1 MYSFGHFKKIGLI
14 SIILLGIILFFI
26 DPEYSAFI
34 PKCPF
39 RWFTGLDCPACGS
52 QRAIHQLLH
61 LNIKGAFG
69 YNPFLILSLPYLM
82 ALVITQWFDP
92 RNRLGPAEKD
102 MPSPD
107 SRQHVLNINHSMV
120 DCPEYPTFP
129 PGFLT
134 TNHITR

>member
-14 SIILLGIILFFI
+14 LIILLGIILFFV

-39 RWFTGLDCPACGS
+39 RWFTGFDCPACGS

-69 YNPFLILSLPYLM
+69 YNPFLMLSFPYLI

-92 RNRLGPAEKD
+92 QNRLAQLK
-102 MPSPD
+102 
-107 SRQHVLNINHSMV
+107 RICHHRITVNTYLILIIVWWIARNILPIFR
-120 DCPEYPTFP
+120 D
-129 PGFLT
+129 T
-134 TNHITR
+134 TLSIL

>member
-1 MYSFGHFKKIGLI
+1 MYSFGHFKENRPLTALYYSG
-14 SIILLGIILFFI
+14 SSCSI

-69 YNPFLILSLPYLM
+69 YNPFLIL
-82 ALVITQWFDP
+82 
-92 RNRLGPAEKD
+92 
-102 MPSPD
+102 
-107 SRQHVLNINHSMV
+107 
-120 DCPEYPTFP
+120 
-129 PGFLT
+129 
-134 TNHITR
+134 

>member
-14 SIILLGIILFFI
+14 LIILLGIILFFI

-69 YNPFLILSLPYLM
+69 YNPFLILSIPYLI

-92 RNRLGPAEKD
+92 E
-102 MPSPD
+102 
-107 SRQHVLNINHSMV
+107 IN
-120 DCPEYPTFP
+120 
-129 PGFLT
+129 
-134 TNHITR
+134 

>member
-26 DPEYSAFI
+26 DPEYSACI

-92 RNRLGPAEKD
+92 RNRLARLKRICHHPIAVNTYLILIIVWWIA
-102 MPSPD
+102 
-107 SRQHVLNINHSMV
+107 RNILPFLRGSL
-120 DCPEYPTFP
+120 PPT
-129 PGFLT
+129 
-134 TNHITR
+134 I

>member
-69 YNPFLILSLPYLM
+69 YNPFLILSLPYL
-82 ALVITQWFDP
+82 
-92 RNRLGPAEKD
+92 KD
-102 MPSPD
+102 VPSPD

>member
-14 SIILLGIILFFI
+14 LIILLGIILFFV

-39 RWFTGLDCPACGS
+39 RWFTGFDCPACGS

-69 YNPFLILSLPYLM
+69 YNPFLMLSFPYLI

-92 RNRLGPAEKD
+92 QNRLARLKWICRHQITVNTYLILIIVWWIARNLLPIFRD
-102 MPSPD
+102 
-107 SRQHVLNINHSMV
+107 
-120 DCPEYPTFP
+120 
-129 PGFLT
+129 T
-134 TNHITR
+134 TSSIG

>member
-82 ALVITQWFDP
+82 ALVITQCHHPIAVNTYLILIIVWWIA
-92 RNRLGPAEKD
+92 RNILPFLRGSLP
-102 MPSPD
+102 
-107 SRQHVLNINHSMV
+107 
-120 DCPEYPTFP
+120 PT
-129 PGFLT
+129 
-134 TNHITR
+134 I

>member
-14 SIILLGIILFFI
+14 LIILLGIILFFV

-69 YNPFLILSLPYLM
+69 YNPFLMLSFPYLI

-92 RNRLGPAEKD
+92 QNRLAQLK
-102 MPSPD
+102 MPPSNN
-107 SRQHVLNINHSMV
+107 RQHVLNLNHRMV
-120 DCPEYPTFP
+120 DCPEYPTDLP
-129 PGFLT
+129 
-134 TNHITR
+134 

>member
-14 SIILLGIILFFI
+14 LIILLGIILFFV

-69 YNPFLILSLPYLM
+69 YNPFLMLSFPYLI

-92 RNRLGPAEKD
+92 QNRLAQLK
-102 MPSPD
+102 
-107 SRQHVLNINHSMV
+107 RICHHR
-120 DCPEYPTFP
+120 
-129 PGFLT
+129 
-134 TNHITR
+134 ITVNT